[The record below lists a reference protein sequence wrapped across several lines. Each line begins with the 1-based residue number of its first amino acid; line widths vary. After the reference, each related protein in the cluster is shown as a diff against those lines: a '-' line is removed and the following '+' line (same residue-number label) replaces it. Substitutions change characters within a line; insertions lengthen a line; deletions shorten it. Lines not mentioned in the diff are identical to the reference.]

1 MNVKKRAYRVPVCAP
16 GGVLSDRQS
25 AFHAPVS
32 QPKLMLRMQPGANV
46 DADARV
52 GVAVGMGVD
61 VGVGVGVV
69 TGVFVGVG
77 VAVGVVDAEPPSS
90 ASSRAISLS
99 MSELRDAIRPFWV
112 SAWFRS
118 VVICSCCVLDWASSW
133 LTLALTFPDVVTVV
147 AVRVGIGA
155 PLSSRATVGVRVGV
169 FVGAPLSS
177 RATVGVRVGVAVFE
191 TPVGGVD
198 SP

>member
-90 ASSRAISLS
+90 ASNLPVRSVISVCS
-99 MSELRDAIRPFWV
+99 DSISCCIAPCCV
-112 SAWFRS
+112 CS
-118 VVICSCCVLDWASSW
+118 VVICSCCALDWAS
-133 LTLALTFPDVVTVV
+133 
-147 AVRVGIGA
+147 R
-155 PLSSRATVGVRVGV
+155 
-169 FVGAPLSS
+169 
-177 RATVGVRVGVAVFE
+177 
-191 TPVGGVD
+191 
-198 SP
+198 

>member
-77 VAVGVVDAEPPSS
+77 VAVGVVDAEPLSS
-90 ASSRAISLS
+90 ASSRAVSLS

-112 SAWFRS
+112 STWFRS
-118 VVICSCCVLDWASSW
+118 VVICSCCALDWAS
-133 LTLALTFPDVVTVV
+133 
-147 AVRVGIGA
+147 R
-155 PLSSRATVGVRVGV
+155 
-169 FVGAPLSS
+169 
-177 RATVGVRVGVAVFE
+177 
-191 TPVGGVD
+191 
-198 SP
+198 